1 MLSVRITAESHE
13 FTEPRGTR
21 KTSQEVPG
29 SDTQHQKTRFSGFD
43 ARRLRGTGNH
53 SLAKACRDGLL
64 CRARCRYL
72 VGFCRKSGRTKNVN
86 AAERLFK
93 VRFLITND
101 DGFDAPGLAAL
112 YQSLLPLGEVAVVA
126 PAICHSSKGH
136 AVDTKS
142 RLRVEKRLVEP
153 FGEIHV
159 VHSSPADC
167 IRVGMRH
174 LLKSPP
180 DFVVAG
186 INPGA
191 NLGVDLFYSGTAA
204 AAREAALLG
213 VPAIA
218 LSRLLHSDFPVDWDV
233 LAKHVTRVIRRIME
247 PDYRLP
253 VGYFWNINFPT
264 VANEQ
269 YPDELTLAPH
279 GIEPHAVA
287 FKVVEKSENMEILEY
302 TAAYRDRG
310 RSTECDVHHVF
321 EQRITATPVGPSLTS
336 GPTISMQS
344 RVSLHDAACAD

>member
-1 MLSVRITAESHE
+1 MHEDPASHANSDRRAVGRQPSECVTSSRGTAPSSLPTTRLPAT
-13 FTEPRGTR
+13 FTEPF
-21 KTSQEVPG
+21 K
-29 SDTQHQKTRFSGFD
+29 
-43 ARRLRGTGNH
+43 
-53 SLAKACRDGLL
+53 
-64 CRARCRYL
+64 RA
-72 VGFCRKSGRTKNVN
+72 
-86 AAERLFK
+86 FK
-93 VRFLITND
+93 VQFLITND

-112 YQSLLPLGEVAVVA
+112 YQALLPLGEVMVVA

-142 RLRVEKRLVEP
+142 QMRVEKRRVEP
-153 FGEIHV
+153 FGNIHV

-180 DFVVAG
+180 DFVIAG

-218 LSRLLHSDFPVDWDV
+218 LSRLLHGNFPVNWDA
-233 LAKHVTRVIRRIME
+233 LAKHVTLVVRRMIKPE
-247 PDYRLP
+247 YQLP
-253 VGYFWNINFPT
+253 TGHFWNINFPT
-264 VANEQ
+264 VADEQ

-279 GIEPHAVA
+279 GIAPHAVA
-287 FKVVEKSENMEILEY
+287 FKVVEKSENTEILEY
-302 TAAYRDRG
+302 SAVYRDRG
-310 RSTECDVHHVF
+310 RSSECDVHHVF